1 MSSETINST
10 ETTAAPTAPVEASF
24 TIDGKDYKRSDLSPQ
39 CFNSIVVRQDLQA
52 TKVKLTLGNIIAKGI
67 PGNPPPVSTSKTE
80 VPSLKNKNFAIE
92 RECKT

>member
-10 ETTAAPTAPVEASF
+10 AQTAPTEPVEASF

-52 TKVKLTLGNIIAKGI
+52 TKENPREDFNAKRVSARKK
-67 PGNPPPVSTSKTE
+67 PGNNSNHGYSSMVSA
-80 VPSLKNKNFAIE
+80 P
-92 RECKT
+92 